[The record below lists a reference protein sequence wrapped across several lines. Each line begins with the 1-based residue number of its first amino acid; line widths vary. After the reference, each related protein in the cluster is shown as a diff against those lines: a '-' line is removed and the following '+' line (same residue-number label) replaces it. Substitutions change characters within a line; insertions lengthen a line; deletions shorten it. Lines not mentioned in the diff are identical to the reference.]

1 MKFDKHVDKLLK
13 KYPLNE
19 DLGNIFGTLG
29 NFVKHHVGEILAPM
43 TDPWKKHIRKTDL
56 SQGDGILKQVRENL
70 IKTPNILNK
79 KIIFTH
85 NKKDI
90 IIGGIS
96 YKTLMGAETIS
107 GTKSRQE
114 STYKKSLIKE
124 VINYIDLNKLNL
136 ISNKNFILP
145 YIEQVLESNKQKDQ
159 EYGKEPDPL
168 KSDMSPER
176 ILQRF
181 EYLCKHDYFIT
192 KPSDENAKIEW
203 LYILAKANQSFD
215 YTGEIEGE
223 KQKEGE
229 QKPAGKPAGKPT
241 PTPKPTPKPAPK
253 TRTPA
258 PPTRVV
264 RSKKP

>member
-43 TDPWKKHIRKTDL
+43 TDPWKSHIRKTDL
-56 SQGDGILKQVRENL
+56 SQGDGILDQVRANL
-70 IKTPNILNK
+70 IKDPNIFNK
-79 KIIFTH
+79 KLIFTN
-85 NKKDI
+85 NKKGI
-90 IIGGIS
+90 ITGGIS
-96 YKTLMGAETIS
+96 YKTLMGAELVS
-107 GTKSRQE
+107 GVSTE
-114 STYKKSLIKE
+114 SESIYKKNLIKE

-145 YIEQVLESNKQKDQ
+145 HIKQVLESNKEKDE
-159 EYGKEPDPL
+159 EYGKEPDKL

-176 ILQRF
+176 IIKRF
-181 EYLCKHDYFIT
+181 EYKSKNEYFIT

-203 LYILAKANQSFD
+203 LYILAKPNQSFD
-215 YTGEIEGE
+215 YT
-223 KQKEGE
+223 
-229 QKPAGKPAGKPT
+229 KPAGKPT
-241 PTPKPTPKPAPK
+241 PTPKPTPKPIPKPAPK